1 MSCLDFIVLTLAAS
15 AIVDVWFNGSIFAD
29 WRAFFQ
35 SKADDP
41 IDEPITDTTASQDD
55 EEDEG
60 DPLPWLMQL
69 ADKWVPRPI
78 AELVSCSFCFSH
90 HTPWVVGL
98 LFVFAEVVEAIYA
111 PPIVPEMGGGFWIN
125 LCEWTIRPV
134 AQPYPF
140 VQPLVLLI
148 KLPAYSLAAT
158 RLGSML
164 NSYLPREAKYH
175 RE

>member
-41 IDEPITDTTASQDD
+41 IDEPITDTTVSQDD

-98 LFVFAEVVEAIYA
+98 LFMLPAFAIQTLTTEESSR
-111 PPIVPEMGGGFWIN
+111 WW
-125 LCEWTIRPV
+125 LV
-134 AQPYPF
+134 AAW
-140 VQPLVLLI
+140 VL

>member
-1 MSCLDFIVLTLAAS
+1 MNWLDFIVLTLAAS

-41 IDEPITDTTASQDD
+41 DDEPITDTPASQD
-55 EEDEG
+55 EEEWEG

-78 AELVSCSFCFSH
+78 AELLTCSFCLSH
-90 HTPWVVGL
+90 HTPWLVGL
-98 LFVFAEVVEAIYA
+98 LLMFPAFVILTLTTEESSR
-111 PPIVPEMGGGFWIN
+111 WW
-125 LCEWTIRPV
+125 LV
-134 AQPYPF
+134 AAW
-140 VQPLVLLI
+140 VL

-158 RLGSML
+158 RLGNIV
-164 NSYLPREAKYH
+164 NSYLPKKAKYH
-175 RE
+175 SE